1 MHGRRTWTPC
11 RRIGRSLL
19 RNSRGNWSCPRQTS
33 NRRSSGGAL
42 LHLGQ
47 FTGLTSKASIWTLA
61 GQSLCGPQTHCGRAN
76 AADRPPDSRRALD
89 RPFQFQYIGGM
100 TSKIIETRAHTTK
113 DGRLNLSVAVDIADV
128 DVAVVVTVTPVAAG
142 SPVDENG
149 WPEGF
154 FDHVAGSMPGLRR
167 ASQGDF
173 EERLPIE

>member
-1 MHGRRTWTPC
+1 M
-11 RRIGRSLL
+11 
-19 RNSRGNWSCPRQTS
+19 RNSRGNWSCPRQ
-33 NRRSSGGAL
+33 NIEP
-42 LHLGQ
+42 
-47 FTGLTSKASIWTLA
+47 ASIRGRTPAFGSIYRPDEQGLNLDS
-61 GQSLCGPQTHCGRAN
+61 GRPESLRTTTHCGRAN

-89 RPFQFQYIGGM
+89 RPFQFQYIVGM
-100 TSKIIETRAHTTK
+100 ASKTIETRAHTTK
-113 DGRLNLSVAVDIADV
+113 DGRLNLSVDVDIADV

>member
-1 MHGRRTWTPC
+1 M
-11 RRIGRSLL
+11 
-19 RNSRGNWSCPRQTS
+19 
-33 NRRSSGGAL
+33 
-42 LHLGQ
+42 GQ

-61 GQSLCGPQTHCGRAN
+61 GQSLCGPQPIAEGRTPPIG
-76 AADRPPDSRRALD
+76 RPIRVARW
-89 RPFQFQYIGGM
+89 IGRSNSSTLVGM

-113 DGRLNLSVAVDIADV
+113 DGRLNLSVDVDIADV